1 MGASS
6 RDTIAPMSDAPTMFE
21 RPAPTEPVVVRPHT
35 RGRAVL
41 EVVAFSL
48 ATTAASAA
56 LALVAALVADV
67 RWSIAFVVLRWLI
80 VAALVATP
88 LIHQAARRFGATW
101 TMAYALRTPA
111 TAVLLTCESIAFD
124 ILSARL
130 G

>member
-1 MGASS
+1 MHE
-6 RDTIAPMSDAPTMFE
+6 TPTMFE
-21 RPAPTEPVVVRPHT
+21 RPAPTQPVAARPST
-35 RGRAVL
+35 RRRAVL
-41 EVVAFSL
+41 EIVAFSIS
-48 ATTAASAA
+48 TTIAAA
-56 LALVAALVADV
+56 LLAFGASLLSDV

-88 LIHQAARRFGATW
+88 LIHQVVRRFGARF
-101 TMAYALRTPA
+101 TMPYALRTPA